1 MQRVDNKKKYVKR
14 SAESSSDEVT
24 PKTKRIRVANS
35 AKPHLM
41 KRYPIHLM
49 DQERLSTED
58 YEEAE
63 RVLQEEWEKPD
74 PDPEVY
80 LPLMKSTFEIRR
92 QYVVSEAES
101 ARDIMEKHPLKR
113 ESVVRVMCFV
123 QKIMLTLTFACSL
136 IKSWN

>member
-1 MQRVDNKKKYVKR
+1 MDNKKKYVKR
-14 SAESSSDEVT
+14 SADSSSDEVT
-24 PKTKRIRVANS
+24 PKTKRVRVANS

-49 DQERLSTED
+49 EQERLSTDD

-63 RVLQEEWEKPD
+63 RVLQEEGEKPD

-80 LPLMKSTFEIRR
+80 LPLMKSTFEMRR
-92 QYVVSEAES
+92 QFVVSEAES
-101 ARDIMEKHPLKR
+101 ARDIMEKHPLMKR

-123 QKIMLTLTFACSL
+123 QKNNVDTNLCL
-136 IKSWN
+136 